1 MVGEVTV
8 AFKSGVKL
16 LEVEPEA
23 DEVAALLVF
32 VVVCASVV
40 SLVVVGTLAVEW
52 VWKDDEVSSEL
63 VALAAGVCALLSVP
77 MLDVILVLE
86 ATLLEMVGEFTS
98 VVLIE
103 IEVLVVTGSAVL
115 VKFVYIIVVV
125 SVFTLLEVDVKLLLE
140 VSIVE
145 NKVVASVVVVVFG

>member
-23 DEVAALLVF
+23 DEVAELLVF